1 VVFDVS
7 VYVDAMTSSL
17 ITSLVA
23 RVRSAFARAPQTEYV
38 APPRFDDAA
47 LSVART
53 THHAFIPYRSM
64 LRTDLAGH
72 PLEPQ
77 RYYQP
82 CSCGR
87 DYVGFSHSQAERL
100 FKEHQ
105 DEVAADI
112 FRSRQFAELRDQ
124 LEPAL

>member
-1 VVFDVS
+1 
-7 VYVDAMTSSL
+7 MTTSL
-17 ITSLVA
+17 ITSLMA
-23 RVRSAFARAPQTEYV
+23 RVRSVFVRTTQPEYV

-64 LRTDLAGH
+64 RRTAIDGT

-82 CSCGR
+82 CSCGQNFVGTSS
-87 DYVGFSHSQAERL
+87 YVAEVNFRL
-100 FKEHQ
+100 HQ
-105 DEVAADI
+105 EEVAAGIYMSRRFADI
-112 FRSRQFAELRDQ
+112 RDE
-124 LEPAL
+124 LEPVL

>member
-1 VVFDVS
+1 
-7 VYVDAMTSSL
+7 MTTSL

-23 RVRSAFARAPQTEYV
+23 RVRFVFVRTPQPEYV
-38 APPRFDDAA
+38 APQRFDDAA
-47 LSVART
+47 LSVAQT
-53 THHAFIPYRSM
+53 THYASIPYRSM
-64 LRTDLAGH
+64 LRTAIDGT

-87 DYVGFSHSQAERL
+87 DFVGTSSYVAEANFRA
-100 FKEHQ
+100 HQ
-105 DEVAADI
+105 EEVAAGI
-112 FRSRQFAELRDQ
+112 YMSRRFAELRDE